1 MTANQQDI
9 ASSIQQRIITFLI
22 VGVWLGGNLRAI
34 RWLWESLRSASVF
47 NLILVSSAVAF
58 FIFQVWR
65 VIQTNYSQDRHL
77 LEIKQKL
84 QLRWFPLLLMF
95 GCSLSAIAL
104 RWIGDIPQINLLLF
118 LLGSYGLFGLFIRA
132 NLWNK
137 GLVSALLIAC
147 VVPFSTS
154 FNSGLGFPVRVLTSH
169 IVEDL
174 LTHWHIAAVSS
185 HDIIVMENGIAQVDL
200 PCSGLRSLWVGTILL
215 LAATWIEKRQLG
227 VFWLLVC
234 AANLVLLAIA
244 NTTRVLLLVI
254 IMEVWQQPQI
264 AQIIHIPLGILGF
277 LGACIITW
285 LLLRMVPQYAQLST
299 APVHLYDGKQSNRL
313 LAEVGVKVKGEGE
326 KVVKLTK
333 TLSEKHFSQRYNKKQ
348 KPASATLFSNAAI
361 WQNHDSKN
369 NNNNE
374 LKSIKKTHV
383 SQSWWLLAA
392 LISLALVAQIQP
404 QYDYPVTINSI
415 QLPNEIVTKP
425 IPLTESEQRFFDN
438 PANPIAAKKR
448 FNFGNLSGSILLVAS
463 SAWQTHHPPELCL
476 VGNGLTVDTMKSK
489 LLTNSV
495 KARWLSL
502 QNGKLS
508 ATYWFQSP
516 QRTTDNFLSRIGD
529 YLAHRDKTWVL
540 VSVLFDDSQS
550 PDSEEVQEFAKTI
563 HHAIDF
569 NLNETLDQI
578 QVISNQ

>member
-1 MTANQQDI
+1 MITANQQNI
-9 ASSIQQRIITFLI
+9 APSMQERIISFLI
-22 VGVWLGGNLRAI
+22 VSVWLGGNIRAI
-34 RWLWESLRSASVF
+34 RWLWESLYSASVF
-47 NLILVSSAVAF
+47 NLLLVSSAIAF
-58 FIFQVWR
+58 LIFQVWPI
-65 VIQTNYSQDRHL
+65 VKSNHSQDNNL
-77 LEIKQKL
+77 LKVNQTI

-95 GCSLSAIAL
+95 GCSLSAITL

-118 LLGSYGLFGLFIRA
+118 LLGSYGLVGLFISA
-132 NLWNK
+132 NLWRQ

-169 IVEDL
+169 VVEDL

-227 VFWLLVC
+227 ISWLLVC

-254 IMEVWQQPQI
+254 IMEVWQQSQI
-264 AQIIHIPLGILGF
+264 AQILHIPLGILGF
-277 LGACIITW
+277 LGACTITW

-299 APVHLYDGKQSNRL
+299 AAVHVHDGKQN
-313 LAEVGVKVKGEGE
+313 
-326 KVVKLTK
+326 
-333 TLSEKHFSQRYNKKQ
+333 NKKQ
-348 KPASATLFSNAAI
+348 KQASIALFNNAAT

-369 NNNNE
+369 TTNSP
-374 LKSIKKTHV
+374 LKSPKIIHR
-383 SQSWWLLAA
+383 SASWWLLAG
-392 LISLALVAQIQP
+392 LISLAIVAQIQP
-404 QYDYPVTINSI
+404 QHDYTVTINSLK
-415 QLPNEIVTKP
+415 LPNEIVTKP

-438 PANPIAAKKR
+438 PANPVAAKKS
-448 FNFGNLSGSILLVAS
+448 FTFDNLSGSLLLVAS

-476 VGNGLTVDTMKSK
+476 VGNGLTVDSMESK
-489 LLTNSV
+489 LLTDSV
-495 KARWLSL
+495 TARWLSL
-502 QNGKLS
+502 ENGQLS

-540 VSVLFDDSQS
+540 VSVLFDDSQN
-550 PDSEEVQEFAKTI
+550 PDSEEIQAFTNTI
-563 HHAIDF
+563 YQAIDF
-569 NLNETLDQI
+569 NLNEPIHHSQT
-578 QVISNQ
+578 VTKN